1 MNVELRCP
9 ICDEPLADLN
19 KPCPCCSFEIHQTFP
34 SFNKILEY
42 EEKRCNI
49 HKEWWNKLKEENV
62 NRTLYEEKERE
73 LGEATAR
80 ISELEQ
86 GIDNLLKSR
95 KKPAAFLV
103 TEHKTVYCLYEGVN
117 TFGSAKTNPSCE
129 QHQKIIIPGVMVLPI
144 YFSIDVQAIDVQD
157 LDKGYHCTICE
168 LSTEASTLYINTTTN
183 PVGKG
188 LPIMDGDEIV
198 VAISGSDCKI
208 KFRTNIN

>member
-1 MNVELRCP
+1 MSRYKCP
-9 ICDEPLADLN
+9 VCEIEIEAGMICPNCA
-19 KPCPCCSFEIHQTFP
+19 FETHYIMP
-34 SFNKILEY
+34 DSKIIAEI
-42 EEKRCNI
+42 ENDRAIKHRN
-49 HKEWWNKLKEENV
+49 WWNAQQQKVAKLNDV
-62 NRTLYEEKERE
+62 ITAKERE
-73 LGEATAR
+73 IIAKQEECEKLVNEM
-80 ISELEQ
+80 I
-86 GIDNLLKSR
+86 NLRR

-103 TEHKTVYCLYEGVN
+103 TEQKTVYCLYEGVN

-144 YFSIDVQAIDVQD
+144 YFSIDVQAIDVED

-168 LSTEASTLYINTTTN
+168 LPTEAPTLYINTTTN